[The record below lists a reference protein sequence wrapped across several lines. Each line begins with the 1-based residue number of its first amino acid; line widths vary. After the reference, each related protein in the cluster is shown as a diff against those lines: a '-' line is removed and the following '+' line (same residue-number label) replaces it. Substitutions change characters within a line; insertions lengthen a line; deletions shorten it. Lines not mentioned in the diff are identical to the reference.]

1 MREGIELKLYNKLEE
16 LLPKYKHPK
25 WAVDELDYLVFI
37 KYKDEFWNL
46 DEEQQFEVRMYM
58 EVLRQLYGRW

>member
-16 LLPKYKHPK
+16 LLPKHKHPK

-46 DEEQQFEVRMYM
+46 DEEQQLEVRMYM
-58 EVLRQLYGRW
+58 EVLRQLYGR

>member
-16 LLPKYKHPK
+16 LLPRYKHPK

-37 KYKDEFWNL
+37 KYKDEFFAEFCVPRL
-46 DEEQQFEVRMYM
+46 
-58 EVLRQLYGRW
+58 